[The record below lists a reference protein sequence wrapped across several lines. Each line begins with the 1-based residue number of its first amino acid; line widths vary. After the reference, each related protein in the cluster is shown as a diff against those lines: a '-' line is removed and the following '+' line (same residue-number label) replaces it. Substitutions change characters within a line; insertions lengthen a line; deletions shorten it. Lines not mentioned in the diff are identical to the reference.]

1 MLLYGLADPPG
12 PSKRPK
18 LDTTPHDIL
27 ICASVQRQTCTGCS
41 PLDSVGIAMPRRVFL
56 LFVILIAGLASARGE
71 EAIKIGEV
79 NPITGAIG
87 QYGATCHQG
96 IQLAVEQVNANG
108 GVLGRQIEL
117 VTEDN
122 QSKPGQTATII
133 RKFITQDRV
142 VAIIGDLTSSGSLE
156 GGPIAQAAKI
166 PMVSPLAT
174 NPKVTETGDYIFR
187 VCFIDEFQG
196 RLMARFALEKLH
208 AKAAATLTDTKQ
220 DYSVGLTGFFKEAF
234 TNGAGRI
241 VREQSYISGDTDFR
255 AQLTSIKAAEPEVVF
270 VPGYYPEVG
279 IILKEARQLGLT
291 IPFIGCEAWDNPT
304 LLQVAGK
311 AADGCYFSN
320 QFSAND
326 PAPVVQEF
334 DKMYRAK
341 FGTLPDSFA
350 ALGYDAASVV
360 LAAIKRAGS
369 SDPTAIRDG
378 LAATKDYPG
387 VSGNITIDAN
397 RNASKPAVIME
408 IKNQAVQYFEKINP
422 N

>member
-1 MLLYGLADPPG
+1 ML
-12 PSKRPK
+12 
-18 LDTTPHDIL
+18 
-27 ICASVQRQTCTGCS
+27 V
-41 PLDSVGIAMPRRVFL
+41 
-56 LFVILIAGLASARGE
+56 AGLSSAPGD

-87 QYGATCHQG
+87 QYGTTCHQG
-96 IQLAVEQVNANG
+96 IQLAAEQVNANG

-122 QSKPGQTATII
+122 QSKPGETATII
-133 RKFITQDRV
+133 RKFLAQDKV
-142 VAIIGDLTSSGSLE
+142 VAIIGDLTSSGTLE

-174 NPKVTETGDYIFR
+174 NPKVTEIGDYIFR

-196 RLMARFALEKLH
+196 RLMARFALENLH
-208 AKAAATLTDTKQ
+208 AKSAATLTDTKQ
-220 DYSVGLTGFFKEAF
+220 DYSVGLTGFFTEAF
-234 TNGAGRI
+234 ANGAGRI
-241 VREQSYISGDTDFR
+241 VREQTYISGDTDFR
-255 AQLTSIKAAEPEVVF
+255 AQLTSIKAVEPEVVF

-311 AADGCYFSN
+311 AANGCYFSN
-320 QFSAND
+320 QFSSSD

-334 DKMYRAK
+334 DKTYSAK
-341 FGTLPDSFA
+341 YGTLPDNFA

-360 LAAIKRAGS
+360 LDAIRRAGS
-369 SDPTAIRDG
+369 SDPTAIRDA
-378 LAATKDYPG
+378 LAATKDHPG
-387 VSGNITIDAN
+387 VSGNITIDAK